1 MEMLRC
7 AGCGRAVS
15 RHATSCPRCGVGL
28 EPMSDGQ
35 YARARAA
42 AEAVRAKDRRFTL
55 LVLAAIG
62 GLLLVAILLGPSRE
76 ERQAAAEREFRE
88 HVESLPEQQRQRE
101 SDRFWGGLGMEKGGE
116 RR

>member
-1 MEMLRC
+1 MEMVRC
-7 AGCGRAVS
+7 AGCNHAVS
-15 RHATSCPRCGVGL
+15 RHASSCPRCGVGL

-42 AEAVRAKDRRFTL
+42 AEAVQAKDRRFTV

-62 GLLLVAILLGPSRE
+62 GLLLVAVLLGPSHE

-101 SDRFWGGLGMEKGGE
+101 SDRFWRGVGMEKAEG